1 MTALPSSEGTSFPV
15 PTVAALCELV
25 DDLDGPAGGAVGQ
38 LVFTG
43 ERLLNGAVFV
53 EGGRI
58 CWAAASGLSR
68 RLTQLLVFSS
78 GVDEV
83 TMEGHF
89 RACSQRGVPLG
100 EHLVS
105 AGIISADDFR
115 HALLIHTAE
124 SLNRLCEEGARAI
137 WVPRDGGGYSPRFT
151 FTSAELL
158 ARSRGL
164 LHPMLSREL
173 SDELDVC
180 FREGEWAVAFV
191 RNATSA
197 APDPVAVRGDWYP
210 SAKMLG
216 RIGKWA
222 ASSLDVAGIVHGD
235 APLLV
240 VALPA
245 SLKRSAD
252 ADSLVAFVHGGGM
265 IVGETGA
272 QGPGRILNRRAELK
286 RLNASHASKAP
297 TQKPPEGT

>member
-1 MTALPSSEGTSFPV
+1 M
-15 PTVAALCELV
+15 
-25 DDLDGPAGGAVGQ
+25 
-38 LVFTG
+38 FTG

-137 WVPRDGGGYSPRFT
+137 WVPRDGAGYSPRFT